1 MAFRGMLTCAHD
13 NCTVTAEIKKNKYV
27 YYHCTGHRGPC
38 ALPRFKEQ
46 EIADKMGHVLQ
57 DVCIPEEV
65 VKRMKASLQTVDA
78 QMRSQAAQERARMER
93 ELAALHSRMDAAYND
108 KLDGKISEGFWQRK
122 QADWQAEE
130 LRIKSLIAE
139 LEEDKSGE
147 RLLNVQEILELAQD
161 AHSLYVT
168 LKPAEQAKLLKSVL
182 WNYSIDA
189 VSLYPTYRKP
199 FELIYQRAKTSEWSG
214 RRDSNPRSQVAT
226 MPFSLLDLTAKH
238 RCIRDL
244 PEFSVLPFFPNFL
257 IDGRN
262 SARIWYHWYHP
273 SFEISAPKAN

>member
-1 MAFRGMLTCAHD
+1 LTLVHAVILSLSKELRHATGTRISKTNLHKMLTNPFYIGQFNLRGQTYKGTQPLFISPDLYAQAQSVLHGHNRPKYSKHDMAFRGMLTCAHD

-46 EIADKMGHVLQ
+46 EIADRMGHVLQ

-78 QMRSQAAQERARMER
+78 QMRSQAAQERARIER

-130 LRIKSLIAE
+130 LRIKSLIGKRPE
-139 LEEDKSGE
+139 LPSGLTSALRSTMYSWAMIKKRE
-147 RLLNVQEILELAQD
+147 LN
-161 AHSLYVT
+161 
-168 LKPAEQAKLLKSVL
+168 EQV
-182 WNYSIDA
+182 
-189 VSLYPTYRKP
+189 VGG
-199 FELIYQRAKTSEWSG
+199 G
-214 RRDSNPRSQVAT
+214 RCRRS
-226 MPFSLLDLTAKH
+226 
-238 RCIRDL
+238 
-244 PEFSVLPFFPNFL
+244 
-257 IDGRN
+257 DG
-262 SARIWYHWYHP
+262 
-273 SFEISAPKAN
+273 